1 MTKIMI
7 MVLVK
12 IMSDDK
18 KENFSSL
25 PKGAAVDCR
34 DWPTNLD
41 AKNHCPTDFDV
52 KTNHHPC
59 PTPLLKN
66 DRGWELDCT
75 ALIYWHVWTNYCR
88 GWKSSGHETDRWI
101 DQGRHVALLFFFRNL
116 GSPKFDHGWLEI
128 SCIHVLHLHKLLYI
142 LGTKWKENPT

>member
-1 MTKIMI
+1 MTRTTRWPNQLRSLWKNCQKPRVNKLLYSNYYLQKEIVKIGYLGLSQPQANIKWSKIMSLHNINAWTSTMTKIMI

-75 ALIYWHVWTNYCR
+75 ALIYWHV
-88 GWKSSGHETDRWI
+88 
-101 DQGRHVALLFFFRNL
+101 
-116 GSPKFDHGWLEI
+116 
-128 SCIHVLHLHKLLYI
+128 
-142 LGTKWKENPT
+142 